1 MKTISTR
8 IAVTALIFAVAACP
22 TGCTKTTEEG
32 GPGAVQNQTNTGNG
46 DNENEDQTNEDQTFT
61 LSLPRLKTS
70 IEQGG
75 EETVK
80 IDVNMGDEFQQE
92 VTISVEP
99 PQGLTVAPKTAR
111 VTSETEEVSVVVKAD
126 ADAAVGKKM
135 ISVVGKPAEGK
146 SVTGTFE
153 VEIVA
158 NE

>member
-32 GPGAVQNQTNTGNG
+32 GPGAVQNESNTSNR
-46 DNENEDQTNEDQTFT
+46 DTENEDQTFT

-80 IDVNMGDEFQQE
+80 IDVNLGDEFRQE

-99 PQGLTVAPKTAR
+99 PEGLSVAPKTAR
-111 VTSETEEVSVVVKAD
+111 VTAETDEVSVVVKAD
-126 ADAAVGKKM
+126 PDAALGRKE
-135 ISVVGKPAEGK
+135 INVVGKPAEGK
-146 SVTGTFE
+146 SVTGTIE